1 MLSRTSRLTHPPV
14 LQRGSQKIYYGPGIP
29 APWNSS
35 LTASAMQGGKGEDGG
50 TTNGQDASSFTLPD
64 AQMFATWDYETKQ
77 YSEPLGTGRR
87 GRVSAT
93 PIVSLS
99 SLGRPSK
106 VGT

>member
-1 MLSRTSRLTHPPV
+1 M
-14 LQRGSQKIYYGPGIP
+14 
-29 APWNSS
+29 
-35 LTASAMQGGKGEDGG
+35 SAMQGGKGGEDGP
-50 TTNGQDASSFTLPD
+50 TTNGQDASSFSLPD

-77 YSEPLGTGRR
+77 YSEPLGAGRR